1 MSVFYV
7 LPPRPLLAEQFVAFL
22 RTLLPG
28 LNWEPHT
35 RLNLTEALAAAA
47 TCHPDVFVVFR
58 EDLPA
63 GVTTRQALVDGF
75 GAEEGD
81 EVVEVRAGSRPGE
94 LLTRRWQVRVA
105 A

>member
-7 LPPRPLLAEQFVAFL
+7 LPPRPLLAEHFTDYL
-22 RTLLPG
+22 RPLFPG
-28 LNWEPHT
+28 LDFAPPA
-35 RLNLTEALAAAA
+35 RLNLTEVLAAAA

-58 EDLPA
+58 EELPD
-63 GVTTRQALVDGF
+63 GETTRQALQDGF

-81 EVVEVRAGSRPGE
+81 EVVEVRAGNRPGE
-94 LLTRRWQVRVA
+94 LMARRWQLRA

>member
-1 MSVFYV
+1 MALFYI
-7 LPPRPLLAEQFVAFL
+7 LPPRPLLAEHFVAYLHPLF
-22 RTLLPG
+22 PG
-28 LNWEPHT
+28 LDWEPPA

-58 EDLPA
+58 EELPP
-63 GVTTRQALVDGF
+63 GEPVRQALMDGF

-81 EVVEVRAGSRPGE
+81 EVIEVRAGCRPGE
-94 LLTRRWQVRVA
+94 LLTRRWPMRVA